1 MRQKSW
7 WTGGGMENRETF
19 RVRSFHPLF
28 VVLLALS
35 LIAAQ
40 GFCTP
45 NCAFA
50 DPITHVASAW
60 NCSDSTQ
67 LTIDKPA
74 GTLDGDLLIANFFND
89 SSEDV
94 GPESDGWLVLKS
106 TGMGSGKTGTVLWKW
121 AGASE
126 PTDYTFVMYGD
137 VATYAFIGAISA
149 FRCVDP
155 SDPFD
160 AVGDQSVENSGGPIA
175 PSITTVAD
183 NTMVVFLAQVTENKR
198 LTDWNTTSPGSLVEI
213 YDYGCAFDEDGSVG
227 AAIAIKQP
235 TGATGDGTAD
245 IEDEDG
251 GGNRSAG
258 VLIALKPGCLSPSAI
273 PTLSEWGMII
283 FALVMAGVA
292 IVILRKRRNVTA

>member
-1 MRQKSW
+1 
-7 WTGGGMENRETF
+7 MENRETF

-28 VVLLALS
+28 IVLLALS

-50 DPITHVASAW
+50 DPITHVASEW
-60 NCSDSTQ
+60 NCSDSSSE
-67 LTIDKPA
+67 LTITKPA

-89 SSEDV
+89 SANFDT
-94 GPESDGWLVLKS
+94 PALTGWTELMS
-106 TGMGSGKTGTVLWKW
+106 TEMGSGKTGTVLWKW

-126 PTDYTFVMYGD
+126 PIDYTFTLRLGLAN
-137 VATYAFIGAISA
+137 ATIGAISA

-160 AVGDQSVENSGGPIA
+160 AVGDQSVEDSGGPIA

-213 YDYGCAFDEDGSVG
+213 YDYGCAFEQDGSVG

-235 TGATGDGTAD
+235 TGATGEGTAD

-251 GGNRSAG
+251 DGNRSAG

-283 FALVMAGVA
+283 FALLMAGVA